1 MLISIEGGEGAGKT
15 TQAKLLEQKIRAQ
28 GRDVVLIREPG
39 GTPLGEHVREL
50 VKGGIGQSYRSELLL
65 FEAARAELV
74 ETVIRPALEHGTVVI
89 SDRFSDSSLAY
100 QGHGRAIPFQD
111 VARLNEFATGGLVP
125 DATILLNVP
134 PSVGAARAA
143 ERDSRVSDAKTKFE
157 DEPEDFQER
166 VNEGFRKIASRDPG
180 RWYEIDAAPS
190 IDEVADAIW
199 QHVETLLCER
209 AGKDR

>member
-1 MLISIEGGEGAGKT
+1 MLISIEGGEGVGKT

-50 VKGGIGQSYRSELLL
+50 VKGEIGQSYRSELLL

-100 QGHGRAIPFQD
+100 QGHGRAIPLQE

-166 VNEGFRKIASRDPG
+166 VNEGFHKIASHDPG
-180 RWYEIDAAPS
+180 RWYVVDATPPIDA
-190 IDEVADAIW
+190 VAGAIW

-209 AGKDR
+209 VGKDR

>member
-1 MLISIEGGEGAGKT
+1 MLISIEGGEGVGKT
-15 TQAKLLEQKIRAQ
+15 TQAKLLEQKIRAR

-50 VKGGIGQSYRSELLL
+50 VKGEIGQSYRSELLL

-74 ETVIRPALEHGTVVI
+74 ETVIRPALEQGTVVI

-100 QGHGRAIPFQD
+100 QGHGRAIPLKD

-134 PSVGAARAA
+134 QSVGAARAA

-209 AGKDR
+209 VGKDR